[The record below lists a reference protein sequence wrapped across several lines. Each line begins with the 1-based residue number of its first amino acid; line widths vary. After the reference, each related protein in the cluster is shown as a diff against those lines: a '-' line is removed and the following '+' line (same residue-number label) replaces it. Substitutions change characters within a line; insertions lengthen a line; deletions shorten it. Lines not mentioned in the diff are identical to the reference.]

1 MKVHVTLDKAVVR
14 DPVARQAALGRVLAA
29 GRMTLGNP
37 RRFERHGIVTGE
49 MDPANLERVRA
60 VAGVLAAELDEQA
73 LRNAQAPSVD
83 SGYARLICSAS
94 EGVGDTLLPG
104 ARRAVVFS

>member
-1 MKVHVTLDKAVVR
+1 MKVHVTLDQAVAR

-37 RRFERHGIVTGE
+37 GRFERYGIVTGD
-49 MDPANLERVRA
+49 MDPAHLERVRA

-73 LRNAQAPSVD
+73 LRNAQAHLH
-83 SGYARLICSAS
+83 AHLH
-94 EGVGDTLLPG
+94 
-104 ARRAVVFS
+104 